1 VTPKA
6 CEEYRRRLDRA
17 DPGALRDSHAGE
29 CAECEVERRAAETM
43 MRILAQARPA
53 AVPASFAARVAYLA
67 HVEAAAERS
76 ERALRAASV
85 PPGFVTAVVT
95 VAIATCVPV
104 AIPVIARYFA
114 AGARGL
120 PLPSVQELAPVAVA
134 WFTFA
139 AILAADLTR
148 RLRPA

>member
-17 DPGALRDSHAGE
+17 DPGALRA
-29 CAECEVERRAAETM
+29 
-43 MRILAQARPA
+43 PA
-53 AVPASFAARVAYLA
+53 
-67 HVEAAAERS
+67 
-76 ERALRAASV
+76 V